1 LSSVVIA
8 GDTSG
13 SVTLTA
19 PAVSGT
25 TTLTLP
31 ATTGTFITTTGGVT
45 PSTSGNLLTSNGTA
59 WVSSAPAA
67 SGGMTLLGT
76 LTTTSGTTQTLSGL
90 TLTNYKFLQISFNN
104 VGFTSGASSSLKLG
118 STAITNGVYS
128 DTTTAAWGILFL
140 DLALGAAGVVGSGIG
155 QIATNTTN
163 FMDFHPNIGTAGGNL
178 AAITTSSTSL
188 SFTFSNGNTF
198 ASGTIKVYGVA

>member
-1 LSSVVIA
+1 MSFIID
-8 GDTSG
+8 GTSG
-13 SVTLTA
+13 ETFPNGSTQTVGIAA
-19 PAVSGT
+19 PG
-25 TTLTLP
+25 
-31 ATTGTFITTTGGVT
+31 
-45 PSTSGNLLTSNGTA
+45 TSGNILTSNGTA
-59 WVSSAPAA
+59 WTSAAPAA

-104 VGFTSGASSSLKLG
+104 VGYTSGASSSLKLG
-118 STAITNGVYS
+118 STAITNSAYA

-140 DLALGAAGVVGSGIG
+140 DLASGAAGIVCSGIG
-155 QIATNTTN
+155 QVAANTTN
-163 FMDFHPNIGTAGGNL
+163 FMDFHPQAGMAGGNL

-188 SFTFSNGNTF
+188 SFTFSSGNTF